1 MTANIHVVA
10 FEDPYGAENMLENV
24 NTWEQNGWIKVADAV
39 VVTRGSGSEGGTMT
53 AMPGGAGEGATM
65 TAVPMSGGNS
75 ELEIKQTIK
84 KRGKYTLGGG
94 GIGFLAGML
103 LGGPIG
109 GLVVGAT
116 VGAITGAMKDYGI
129 SDKFIKD
136 VSAGLR
142 PGTSAL
148 FVMSSDGDAEK
159 LIPELKVHKGRLL
172 STTLSPDQEK
182 ELRDALEK

>member
-1 MTANIHVVA
+1 MPANIHVVA
-10 FEDPYGAENMLENV
+10 FDDPYGAENMLENV
-24 NTWEQNGWIKVADAV
+24 HTWEKNGWIKVADAV
-39 VVTRGSGSEGGTMT
+39 VVTRGSGSEGSTMA
-53 AMPGGAGEGATM
+53 AMAGGAEQPM
-65 TAVPMSGGNS
+65 TAVPMGGNT

-129 SDKFIKD
+129 PDKFIKE
-136 VSAGLR
+136 VSAGIG

-148 FVMSSDGDAEK
+148 FLMSSDGDPEK
-159 LIPELKVHKGRLL
+159 LLPELRVHKGRLL

-182 ELRDALEK
+182 DLRDALDK